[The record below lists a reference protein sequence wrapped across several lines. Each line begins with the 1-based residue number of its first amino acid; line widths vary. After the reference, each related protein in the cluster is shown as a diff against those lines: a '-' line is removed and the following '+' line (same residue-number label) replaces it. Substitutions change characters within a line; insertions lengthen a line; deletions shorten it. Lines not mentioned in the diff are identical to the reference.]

1 MEGRLAMDK
10 REKITHLALVDKA
23 SRLRCPRCKA
33 ADVLVPVRIAGQEQ
47 IVCMA
52 CKHVVKYQRRAS

>member
-1 MEGRLAMDK
+1 MDK
-10 REKITHLALVDKA
+10 EQKITHLALVDKA
-23 SRLRCPRCKA
+23 SRLRCPRCKT

>member
-1 MEGRLAMDK
+1 MDK

-23 SRLRCPRCKA
+23 SRLRCPRCKT
-33 ADVLVPVRIAGQEQ
+33 ADVLVPVRIAGREE

>member
-1 MEGRLAMDK
+1 MDK
-10 REKITHLALVDKA
+10 REKTTHLALIDKA
-23 SRLRCPRCKA
+23 SRLRCPRCQTP
-33 ADVLVPVRIAGQEQ
+33 DVLVPVRIAGQEQ